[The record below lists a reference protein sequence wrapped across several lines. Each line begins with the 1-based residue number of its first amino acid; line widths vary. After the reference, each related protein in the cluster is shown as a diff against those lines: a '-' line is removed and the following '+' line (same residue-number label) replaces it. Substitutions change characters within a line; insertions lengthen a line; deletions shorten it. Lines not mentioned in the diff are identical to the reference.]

1 MVQAIEFRDALK
13 DFPSGV
19 TVITSAD
26 ESGTPIGATVSAF
39 SSLSLDPP
47 LILICLANWTRTAE
61 AIRKSRSF
69 VVNFLDESQGRLA
82 RHFAADIEDKFA
94 NVPYSLNDAGAPYLD
109 DCRLRLE
116 CISRPNTAAAT
127 TRSSSAASRARFAR
141 TASSPSSLPAVA
153 FSPWATSL
161 SRLEPQG

>member
-1 MVQAIEFRDALK
+1 MVQHIEFRDALK

-19 TVITSAD
+19 TIITTAD
-26 ESGTPIGATVSAF
+26 EHGMPIGATVSAF

-61 AIRKSRSF
+61 AIRQRRAF
-69 VVNFLDESQGRLA
+69 TVQFLDESQGRLA

-94 NVPYSLNDAGAPYLD
+94 ETPYTLNEAGVPSLD

-116 CISRPNTAAAT
+116 CSLHAEYEGGDHEIFVGRVERAV
-127 TRSSSAASRARFAR
+127 RSDGF
-141 TASSPSSLPAVA
+141 
-153 FSPWATSL
+153 
-161 SRLEPQG
+161 

>member
-19 TVITSAD
+19 TIITSAD
-26 ESGTPIGATVSAF
+26 ENGTPIGATVSAF

-47 LILICLANWTRTAE
+47 LILVCLANWTRTAE
-61 AIRKSRSF
+61 AIRQRGSF

-94 NVPYSLNDAGAPYLD
+94 NVPYTLNSSGTPYLD
-109 DCRLRLE
+109 ECHLRLE
-116 CISRPNTAAAT
+116 CSLETAYNGGDHEIFVGRVQHSA
-127 TRSSSAASRARFAR
+127 RSEAFEPIVFAR
-141 TASSPSSLPAVA
+141 RGFYSLGNQLV
-153 FSPWATSL
+153 
-161 SRLEPQG
+161 EV